1 MKSMVYSVV
10 AIFTLVCSALA
21 QDAPASVDSVA
32 YDSNPS
38 SLQLRAQTG
47 ANNTVTLTWRGDPNA
62 SGFILYESIGHGP
75 YAVVAQIGPNAV
87 SYSMSGLS
95 SGVPY
100 IFKLCDFLEPQTCSN
115 EVLVR
120 FPR

>member
-1 MKSMVYSVV
+1 MKSITYSAV
-10 AIFTLVCSALA
+10 AIFTLVCFALA
-21 QDAPASVDSVA
+21 QQAPNSVA

-47 ANNTVTLTWRGDPNA
+47 TNNTVLLTWRGDPT
-62 SGFILYESIGHGP
+62 SPGFTIYQSIWHGS
-75 YAVVAQIGPNAV
+75 YIAIATVGPNVV
-87 SYSMSGLS
+87 SYTQSGLVG
-95 SGVPY
+95 GVPY
-100 IFKLCDFLEPQTCSN
+100 IFKVCDLLDPQTCSN

>member
-1 MKSMVYSVV
+1 MKSIIYSVV
-10 AIFTLVCSALA
+10 AIFTLICSTMA
-21 QDAPASVDSVA
+21 QQAPDSVPQ
-32 YDSNPS
+32 DSNPS

-47 ANNTVTLTWRGDPNA
+47 PNNSVTLTWRGDPT
-62 SGFILYESIGHGP
+62 SPGFTVYKSIRHGP
-75 YAVVAQIGPNAV
+75 YIVIATVGPNVV
-87 SYSMSGLS
+87 SYSESGFAV
-95 SGVPY
+95 GIPY

>member
-1 MKSMVYSVV
+1 MKSIIYSVV
-10 AIFTLVCSALA
+10 AIFTFVCFALA
-21 QDAPASVDSVA
+21 QQAADSVA

-47 ANNTVTLTWRGDPNA
+47 PNNTVTLTWRGGDPT
-62 SGFILYESIGHGP
+62 SPGFTIYESIRHG
-75 YAVVAQIGPNAV
+75 YYIVIATVGPNSV
-87 SYSMSGLS
+87 SYTQSGLLG
-95 SGVPY
+95 GVPY
-100 IFKLCDFLEPQTCSN
+100 IFKVCDLLEPQTCSN

>member
-1 MKSMVYSVV
+1 MKSIIYSVV
-10 AIFTLVCSALA
+10 AIFTLICF
-21 QDAPASVDSVA
+21 APAQQARDSVA

-47 ANNTVTLTWRGDPNA
+47 TNNTVTLTWRGDPT
-62 SGFILYESIGHGP
+62 SPGFIVYESIRQG
-75 YAVVAQIGPNAV
+75 YYTVIATVGPNVV
-87 SYSMSGLS
+87 SYTVTGLS
-95 SGVPY
+95 GGVPY
-100 IFKLCDFLEPQTCSN
+100 FFKVCDLLEPQTCSN

>member
-1 MKSMVYSVV
+1 MKSIIYSVV
-10 AIFTLVCSALA
+10 AIFTLICF
-21 QDAPASVDSVA
+21 APAQQARDSVA

-47 ANNTVTLTWRGDPNA
+47 TNNTVTLTWRGDPT
-62 SGFILYESIGHGP
+62 SPGFIVYESIRHGP
-75 YAVVAQIGPNAV
+75 YIAIATVGPNVV
-87 SYSMSGLS
+87 SYSESGLLG
-95 SGVPY
+95 GVPY
-100 IFKLCDFLEPQTCSN
+100 IFKLCDLLEPQTCSN

>member
-10 AIFTLVCSALA
+10 AIFTLVCFALA
-21 QDAPASVDSVA
+21 QQAPDSVA

-47 ANNTVTLTWRGDPNA
+47 PNNTVTLTWRGGDPT
-62 SGFILYESIGHGP
+62 SPGFAIYESMRQGYWTEI
-75 YAVVAQIGPNAV
+75 AIVGPNVV
-87 SYSMSGLS
+87 SYTQSGLLD
-95 SGVPY
+95 GVTY
-100 IFKLCDFLEPQTCSN
+100 FLKVCDLLDPQTCSN
-115 EVLVR
+115 EVRIR